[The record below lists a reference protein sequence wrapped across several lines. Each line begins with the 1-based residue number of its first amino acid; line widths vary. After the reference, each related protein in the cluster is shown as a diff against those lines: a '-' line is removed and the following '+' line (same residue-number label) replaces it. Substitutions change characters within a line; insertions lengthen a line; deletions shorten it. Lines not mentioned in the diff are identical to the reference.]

1 MPQNFYIAKQ
11 PIVDINNDI
20 FGYELLFRGLD
31 HKGKVKALF
40 NDELLATA
48 KVLVNALNHFGMTS
62 LVDNNLACINI
73 DQEFLLDPMVFSIP
87 KDRFILEILE
97 TTVINEKT
105 ISRIKKLKELG
116 YKLALDDAHCN
127 DDFIKTFTPIFP
139 YLDILKLDVS
149 LIKENTLE
157 DHIENL
163 KSYNFQLLAEKVE
176 TKEDYARY
184 KEYGC
189 TLFQGYHFAEPDI
202 IVKKS
207 IDPAYKKIF
216 QLMNIL
222 DNEETEIK
230 EIVEEFEREVELTI
244 QLLRFMNSSYI
255 GLKTDIKSV
264 QHVITMLGKKPLKQW
279 LLLIAFS
286 KSIDDESRILKNPM
300 IELALNRSK
309 IMSELAKQI
318 KNLDYDSHEASFVG
332 VLSLIDALLQVPI
345 SIVLDEINVD
355 VNVKNALLE
364 REGELGKL
372 LDLVI
377 SIEKFDMLK
386 TDAILDEL
394 DLSNI
399 QLSDVLQKSYL
410 KV

>member
-286 KSIDDESRILKNPM
+286 KSIDDESRIRKNPM

-309 IMSELAKQI
+309 IMSELSKQI

>member
-286 KSIDDESRILKNPM
+286 KSIDDESRIRKNPM

-309 IMSELAKQI
+309 IMSELSKQI

-377 SIEKFDMLK
+377 AIEKFDMLK
-386 TDAILDEL
+386 TDTILDEL